1 MLRVQNYLIY
11 LPHKIQYMDKVIA
24 TFLISIFTL
33 LCSAQVC
40 HPTAWLRADSAT
52 LGFPTWTDVSGNAL
66 DATPTSGTMPTAFS
80 RINFNKCFEVSSAE
94 AFTLPLGIN
103 NSRQSDVIVVYET
116 IDTVQ
121 ENALWQMRLDTTKRI
136 GQTTQRIL
144 NESGQITYHP
154 DHLGSSSWITTTNG
168 SSVQHLHY
176 LPWGEDFIN
185 QRSSHFDGVRYTFSA
200 KEKDSET
207 GLSYF
212 GSRYYSSDLSIWLSV
227 DPMAAKYPSLS
238 PYVYCANNPVKL
250 VDPNGEEINPV
261 YDCDGNFIANT
272 KEGFSGEIL
281 IYSGDDDI
289 DFANMT
295 KDEAMKNA
303 FVDTYDYQRPNM
315 SNEAKSNIWTSIVS
329 HYEGLRVY
337 DEVFSMK
344 DIKGEKIGFGESST
358 GAWTSTYCIGRGNG
372 EIAGSDLYSYKST
385 VENIASSIIVHEWY
399 SHIKKNNGNRYKSHR
414 LAYKNVINFKY
425 FWNNTTDDYKGFNV
439 RTLLEYTTDETRQKT
454 VDPPYRYSYNKY
466 KNCFYGMR
474 FSPFSITLIPEILY
488 DTAVL
493 AKGMDSVSL
502 LFWNIYTTNKY
513 EGYVFSF
520 SQKSHS
526 LTLMAAYG
534 SAKVMKIDNQSEIS
548 TIVQYINQFYI
559 LKSSPIIL
567 KKSAKEEI
575 VCTDYPTIT
584 IKIYNDKYRKIFASS
599 NVETDSYI
607 LTLHP
612 DFIHFWELLL
622 EYINEYDK
630 MY

>member
-1 MLRVQNYLIY
+1 ML
-11 LPHKIQYMDKVIA
+11 
-24 TFLISIFTL
+24 F
-33 LCSAQVC
+33 
-40 HPTAWLRADSAT
+40 
-52 LGFPTWTDVSGNAL
+52 
-66 DATPTSGTMPTAFS
+66 
-80 RINFNKCFEVSSAE
+80 
-94 AFTLPLGIN
+94 
-103 NSRQSDVIVVYET
+103 
-116 IDTVQ
+116 
-121 ENALWQMRLDTTKRI
+121 
-136 GQTTQRIL
+136 
-144 NESGQITYHP
+144 
-154 DHLGSSSWITTTNG
+154 
-168 SSVQHLHY
+168 
-176 LPWGEDFIN
+176 
-185 QRSSHFDGVRYTFSA
+185 RS
-200 KEKDSET
+200 
-207 GLSYF
+207 
-212 GSRYYSSDLSIWLSV
+212 
-227 DPMAAKYPSLS
+227 
-238 PYVYCANNPVKL
+238 
-250 VDPNGEEINPV
+250 
-261 YDCDGNFIANT
+261 
-272 KEGFSGEIL
+272 
-281 IYSGDDDI
+281 
-289 DFANMT
+289 
-295 KDEAMKNA
+295 
-303 FVDTYDYQRPNM
+303 
-315 SNEAKSNIWTSIVS
+315 
-329 HYEGLRVY
+329 
-337 DEVFSMK
+337 
-344 DIKGEKIGFGESST
+344 
-358 GAWTSTYCIGRGNG
+358 
-372 EIAGSDLYSYKST
+372 
-385 VENIASSIIVHEWY
+385 IVHEWY
-399 SHIKKNNGNRYKSHR
+399 SHIKKNNGDRYKSHR

-439 RTLLEYTTDETRQKT
+439 RTLLKYTTDETRQKT

-575 VCTDYPTIT
+575 VCADYPTIT